1 MSSYPEKT
9 CEIDRLVRNAKL
21 VKAAL
26 AGKKTEQR
34 RDGVYGYPGETFEL
48 DGQKFEITS
57 LTHDRLGD
65 MTDVDARSE
74 GFDDLEAYRSLII
87 RMHRGMTWDVEHRV
101 WVHRF
106 RLLTDDA
113 V

>member
-1 MSSYPEKT
+1 
-9 CEIDRLVRNAKL
+9 
-21 VKAAL
+21 
-26 AGKKTEQR
+26 
-34 RDGVYGYPGETFEL
+34 
-48 DGQKFEITS
+48 
-57 LTHDRLGD
+57 

-106 RLLTDDA
+106 RLLTEDA